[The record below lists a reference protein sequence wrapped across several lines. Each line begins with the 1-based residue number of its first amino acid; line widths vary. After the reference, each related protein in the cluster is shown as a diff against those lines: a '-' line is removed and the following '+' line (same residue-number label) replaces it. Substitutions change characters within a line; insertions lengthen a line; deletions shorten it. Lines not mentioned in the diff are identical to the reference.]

1 MPVHSEQRPC
11 PHCWQQNTS
20 SVPRWMALCRDSAA
34 SVPKRLLQMAQAVA
48 AQVESKSNIEAK
60 WKAVYQ
66 ILVQALSLMRSM
78 WV

>member
-1 MPVHSEQRPC
+1 
-11 PHCWQQNTS
+11 
-20 SVPRWMALCRDSAA
+20 MALCRDSAA